1 MKLKQRTYSVLVSP
15 LIFLVKWLINY
26 KNPYYLCFIANQLNR
41 QADYHYGKDLREKPY
56 SLFRIKIDELP
67 APTK

>member
-1 MKLKQRTYSVLVSP
+1 MKTIAHDPRILWSDTLSIGPDK
-15 LIFLVKWLINY
+15 
-26 KNPYYLCFIANQLNR
+26 YLYFIANQLNR